1 MVRGDAPV
9 RTRRRQAQQ
18 SWTSDSVA
26 GRGNGQARL
35 ARGSSMVAQR
45 LDGYMGGYG
54 GLARWC
60 GRGVGRS
67 V

>member
-9 RTRRRQAQQ
+9 RTRQRQAQR
-18 SWTSDSVA
+18 SWTSDPVA
-26 GRGNGQARL
+26 RQGNGGARL
-35 ARGSSMVAQR
+35 AWGSSMVAQR
-45 LDGYMGGYG
+45 LGGYMSGYG